1 MLGMDVSYDKKKD
14 EILITNPYT
23 QSLPPEQ
30 PPKSPEPIMYK
41 EELKLGDSVEFG
53 DIKLTVNGLF
63 SKPKEYM
70 NNYLYYGIDYQ
81 VESLS
86 DSTDGIY
93 MQAEIEVQSGKIYHL
108 NYENTDKIF
117 KDSPI
122 KNTSVYKG
130 TTLPKEDLPVKIKIK
145 LTSYTKTMDV
155 LGYATWSL

>member
-1 MLGMDVSYDKKKD
+1 MDVSYGKKKD
-14 EILITNPYT
+14 EILITNPCT
-23 QSLPPEQ
+23 QAPPEQ
-30 PPKSPEPIMYK
+30 PPKSPEPIVYK
-41 EELKLGDSVEFG
+41 EELILGDSVEFG

-93 MQAEIEVQSGKIYHL
+93 IESQIEVQSGRIYYLDFVNPDKIY
-108 NYENTDKIF
+108 

-122 KNTSVYKG
+122 RNINEYYEGISI
-130 TTLPKEDLPVKIKIK
+130 PKDDLPVKIKIK
-145 LTSYTKTMDV
+145 LISYVKTLDV

>member
-1 MLGMDVSYDKKKD
+1 MLRMDVSYDKKKD
-14 EILITNPYT
+14 EILITNPNT
-23 QSLPPEQ
+23 QVPPPEQ

-53 DIKLTVNGLF
+53 NVKLTVNGLF
-63 SKPKEYM
+63 SKPDFM
-70 NNYLYYGIDYQ
+70 NYVYYGIDYQ

-93 MQAEIEVQSGKIYHL
+93 IESQIEFQSGRIYYL
-108 NYENTDKIF
+108 DFVNPDKTY
-117 KDSPI
+117 KNSPI
-122 KNTSVYKG
+122 RNTNEYYEGMSF
-130 TTLPKEDLPVKIKIK
+130 PKEDLPVKIKIK

>member
-14 EILITNPYT
+14 EILITNPNT
-23 QSLPPEQ
+23 QVPPPEQ
-30 PPKSPEPIMYK
+30 PPKSPEPIVYK

-53 DIKLTVNGLF
+53 NVKLTVNGLF
-63 SKPKEYM
+63 SEPNFM
-70 NNYLYYGIDYQ
+70 NYVYYGIDYQ

-86 DSTDGIY
+86 DGTDGIY
-93 MQAEIEVQSGKIYHL
+93 MEAEIEVQSGKIYHL

-117 KDSPI
+117 KNSPI

-145 LTSYTKTMDV
+145 LTSYIKTMDV